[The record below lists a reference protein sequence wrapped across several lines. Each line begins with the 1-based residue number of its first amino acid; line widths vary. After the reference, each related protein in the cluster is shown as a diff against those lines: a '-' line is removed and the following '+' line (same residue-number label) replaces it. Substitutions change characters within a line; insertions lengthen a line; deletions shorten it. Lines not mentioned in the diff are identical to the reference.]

1 MACCAL
7 RSTLPTYRLRHRL
20 SSEQDVEISSYLIRG
35 PWLGK
40 IIRPFAKVQISHNYL
55 APFQFLLSEWEFHLG
70 KKFHK

>member
-20 SSEQDVEISSYLIRG
+20 SSEQDVEISSYL
-35 PWLGK
+35 K